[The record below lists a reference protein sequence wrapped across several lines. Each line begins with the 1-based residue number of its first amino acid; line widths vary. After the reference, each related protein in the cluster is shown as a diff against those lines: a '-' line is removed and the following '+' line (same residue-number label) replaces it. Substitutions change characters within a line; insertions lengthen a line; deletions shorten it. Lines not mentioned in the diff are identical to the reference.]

1 MTATRL
7 LVFAAGLIGAAGIVL
22 AAMATHTYAGTSLS
36 VAATML
42 SLHAPAIIAVA
53 AARKAGLVHDF
64 VGRLAAW
71 GLVAGVV
78 LFSGDIAMRTFNGGP
93 LFPMAAPAG
102 GTLLIAAWILVAV
115 AGLIGGR
122 ERT

>member
-7 LVFAAGLIGAAGIVL
+7 LLFAAGLIGAAGIVL
-22 AAMATHTYAGTSLS
+22 AAMATHAYAGTSLS

-53 AARKAGLVHDF
+53 AARKASLIHDF
-64 VGRLAAW
+64 GGRVAAW
-71 GLVAGVV
+71 GLASGVV
-78 LFSGDIAMRTFNGGP
+78 LFSGDIAMRTFNGVP

-102 GTLLIAAWILVAV
+102 GILLIAAWVLVAV

-122 ERT
+122 ERA

>member
-7 LVFAAGLIGAAGIVL
+7 LVFAAGLIGAAGIAL
-22 AAMATHTYAGTSLS
+22 AAMATHAHAGTNLS

-53 AARKAGLVHDF
+53 AARKAGIIHDLG
-64 VGRLAAW
+64 GRAAAW
-71 GLVAGVV
+71 GLVSGVV
-78 LFSGDIAMRTFNGGP
+78 LFSGDIAMRTFNGVP

-102 GTLLIAAWILVAV
+102 GTLLIAAWVLVAA
-115 AGLIGGR
+115 AGLIGGGAR
-122 ERT
+122 A